1 MEDLELLEKEQK
13 KEITEAIENNNLYD
27 FVASNYWRLDNHIL
41 HALYMECIAT
51 LKEEQ
56 MKELLDN
63 LKEYREW
70 DNND

>member
-1 MEDLELLEKEQK
+1 MEELEKEQK
-13 KEITEAIENNNLYD
+13 KEISEAIENNNLYD
-27 FVASNYWRLDNHIL
+27 FIASNYWRLEENIL